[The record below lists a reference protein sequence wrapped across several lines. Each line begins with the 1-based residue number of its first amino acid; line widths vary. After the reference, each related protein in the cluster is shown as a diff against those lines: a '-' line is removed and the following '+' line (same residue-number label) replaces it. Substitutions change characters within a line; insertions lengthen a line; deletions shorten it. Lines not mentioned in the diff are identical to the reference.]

1 MDSGSRFLAGARLT
15 VLLSGGALAAMVQL
29 AILPSLTQMAAHF
42 SGQGGALDNAAIA
55 QLVLTIAAPTMAL
68 GAPIA
73 GWLAGRYGKRPVLLL
88 SLLLYAL
95 SGAIGAVAPD
105 LWTMLVS
112 RLVLGL
118 ASAGFGTAA
127 IAIIGDQYAGE
138 RRDRLIGMYAF
149 LGSGGALI
157 GLPLA
162 GVMAEGGWQTPF
174 ALYLIAVPLFLLA
187 LAAVREPARDE
198 IAISVT
204 GGGSMRSATGLF
216 ILIVAI
222 SIVLYMVSVQGPFLL
237 EADGIAAPSTQ
248 SFIINLATAGSM
260 VSAYLFAYLRPK
272 LGFTPILS
280 VTWVALGLGS
290 LGFGMVHGVA
300 AHCVFAAL
308 SGFGSGF
315 MAPLT
320 QTAVIGAVSAE
331 ARPRALGLAFGLM
344 FLGMFIQPFLLT
356 PLRGAVGISGAFVW
370 VGGAAIVIGL
380 LTLLRGF
387 TSFGKPRPV

>member
-1 MDSGSRFLAGARLT
+1 
-15 VLLSGGALAAMVQL
+15 
-29 AILPSLTQMAAHF
+29 
-42 SGQGGALDNAAIA
+42 
-55 QLVLTIAAPTMAL
+55 
-68 GAPIA
+68 
-73 GWLAGRYGKRPVLLL
+73 LAGRFGKRAVLLV

-95 SGAIGAVAPD
+95 SGIVGAVAPD
-105 LWTMLVS
+105 LWTMLAS

-127 IAIIGDQYAGE
+127 IAIIGDQYTGE

-162 GVMAEGGWQTPF
+162 GVMAERGWQTPF
-174 ALYLIAVPLFLLA
+174 ALYLIALPLFLLA
-187 LAAVREPARDE
+187 LGAVREPARED
-198 IAISVT
+198 IAVSAAGT
-204 GGGSMRSATGLF
+204 GSMRSAMGLF
-216 ILIVAI
+216 FLIVAI

-237 EADGIAAPSTQ
+237 ESDGIADPSMQ
-248 SFIINLATAGSM
+248 SIIIDLATAGSM
-260 VSAYLFAYLRPK
+260 VSAYLFGYLRPR

-280 VTWVALGLGS
+280 ITWVALGLGS
-290 LGFGMVHGVA
+290 LGFGVVHGIA

-320 QTAVIGAVSAE
+320 QTAIINVVSAE
-331 ARPRALGLAFGLM
+331 ARPKALGLGFGLM
-344 FLGMFIQPFLLT
+344 FLGMFIQPFLLA
-356 PLRGAVGISGAFVW
+356 PLRAAVGIDGTFIW
-370 VGGAAIVIGL
+370 VGGAAVVIGA

-387 TSFGKPRPV
+387 RSIGTPRPA

>member
-1 MDSGSRFLAGARLT
+1 MDGGNRFLTTARLT

-42 SGQGGALDNAAIA
+42 SSQGGVLDSATIA
-55 QLVLTIAAPTMAL
+55 QLVLTVAAPTMAL
-68 GAPIA
+68 GAPVAGWIA
-73 GWLAGRYGKRPVLLL
+73 GRFGKRPVLLL

-105 LWTMLVS
+105 LWTMLAS

-127 IAIIGDQYAGE
+127 IAIIGDQYVGD

-162 GVMAEGGWQTPF
+162 GVMAESGWQTPF
-174 ALYLIAVPLFLLA
+174 ALYLIALPLFLLA
-187 LAAVREPARDE
+187 LAAVREPAREE
-198 IAISVT
+198 IAKTATS
-204 GGGSMRSATGLF
+204 GGSMRSATGLF

-237 EADGIAAPSTQ
+237 QADGIADPTTQ
-248 SFIINLATAGSM
+248 SIIIDLATAGSM

-272 LGFTPILS
+272 WGFTPILS
-280 VTWVALGLGS
+280 LTWVALGLGS
-290 LGFGMVHGVA
+290 LGFGMVHGIA

-320 QTAVIGAVSAE
+320 QTAIINVVSAE
-331 ARPRALGLAFGLM
+331 ARPKALGLGFGLM
-344 FLGMFIQPFLLT
+344 FLGMFIQPFLLA
-356 PLRGAVGISGAFVW
+356 PLRAGVGIGGTFVW
-370 VGGAAIVIGL
+370 VGGVAVVIGV

-387 TSFGKPRPV
+387 RSVGTPRAA